1 MPSQSSIRDLLT
13 SPDSLASGVADE
25 ARRRMGTA
33 VSQAEFKRWQAVWL
47 AAGEDLSNDEIA
59 RITGLAVTTVRSVHA
74 RCRHHGVSSLAD
86 QPMGAR
92 HRSHLTLDAERALLA
107 GFFAR
112 AARGQVLIVAEIQAA
127 VSKLVGRP
135 ERSAGIYRMLAR
147 HNWRKIA
154 PRPQHPR
161 GDAQARASFKKTP
174 RTRLRPRRTR

>member
-1 MPSQSSIRDLLT
+1 MPKRGSF
-13 SPDSLASGVADE
+13 ASGVADE

-59 RITGLAVTTVRSVHA
+59 RITGLAVRSVHA
-74 RCRHHGVSSLAD
+74 RCRHNGVSSLAD
-86 QPMGAR
+86 QPMGGR
-92 HRSHLTLDAERALLA
+92 HRSNLTLDAERDLLA

-135 ERSAGIYRMLAR
+135 VRSAGIYKMLAR

-154 PRPQHPR
+154 PRPKHPR